1 MTNETATRVLG
12 VIHKA
17 RSGAHHW
24 TSATIPPI
32 LPPDSIGAGPV
43 LRDLRANNF
52 YTVLRT
58 WLRGELV
65 GVDDDGNR
73 YYRER
78 GRRAS
83 ASRKERRWVVFSRD
97 ADPTRVPT
105 GWVGWLHGRIGKPP
119 SEQPLPAPSW
129 AKERL
134 PNLTGTPAAYLPPGA
149 IERGGQRAPATG
161 DYEAWRP
168 E

>member
-1 MTNETATRVLG
+1 MGLG
-12 VIHKA
+12 
-17 RSGAHHW
+17 R
-24 TSATIPPI
+24 
-32 LPPDSIGAGPV
+32 PV
-43 LRDLRANNF
+43 FGDLRANSF

-65 GVDDDGNR
+65 GVDDHGNR

-78 GRRAS
+78 RRS
-83 ASRKERRWVVFSRD
+83 PGVWRKERRWVVFSRD
-97 ADPTRVPT
+97 PDPTRVPT
-105 GWVGWLHGRIGKPP
+105 GWVGWLHGRIDKPP

-134 PNLTGTPAAYLPPGA
+134 PNLTGTPGAYLPPGA
-149 IERGGQRAPATG
+149 IERGGRRAPATG

>member
-1 MTNETATRVLG
+1 M
-12 VIHKA
+12 
-17 RSGAHHW
+17 
-24 TSATIPPI
+24 
-32 LPPDSIGAGPV
+32 
-43 LRDLRANNF
+43 
-52 YTVLRT
+52 LRT
-58 WLRGELV
+58 WLHGELV
-65 GVDDDGNR
+65 GGDDYDDR

-78 GRRAS
+78 GY
-83 ASRKERRWVVFSRD
+83 RD
-97 ADPTRVPT
+97 AVPRGGAPSGARWFQPRRRPTRVPT
-105 GWVGWLHGRIGKPP
+105 GWVGWLHGRLDQPP
-119 SEQPLPAPSW
+119 SEQPLPAPAW

>member
-1 MTNETATRVLG
+1 MLG
-12 VIHKA
+12 
-17 RSGAHHW
+17 
-24 TSATIPPI
+24 
-32 LPPDSIGAGPV
+32 
-43 LRDLRANNF
+43 DLRANSF
-52 YTVLRT
+52 FTVLRT

-65 GVDDDGNR
+65 GVDDRGNR

-78 GRRAS
+78 GSRDGGGTGW
-83 ASRKERRWVVFSRD
+83 RKERRWVVFSRH
-97 ADPTRVPT
+97 ADPTLVPP
-105 GWVGWLHGRIGKPP
+105 GWVGWLHRRLEKPP
-119 SEQPLPAPSW
+119 SEQPLAAPRW
-129 AKERL
+129 EKEPL